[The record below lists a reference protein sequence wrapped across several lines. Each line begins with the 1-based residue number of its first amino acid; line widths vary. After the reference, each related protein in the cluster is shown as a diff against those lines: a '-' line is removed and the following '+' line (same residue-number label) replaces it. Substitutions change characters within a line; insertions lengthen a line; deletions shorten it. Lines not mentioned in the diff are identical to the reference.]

1 MLERG
6 MGCGPLVLVELHL
19 SGLVS
24 IFVTEKI
31 NLRWIGVCTNSGQVK
46 SMPTI

>member
-1 MLERG
+1 

-31 NLRWIGVCTNSGQVK
+31 NIIWTGVCTNSGKVK
-46 SMPTI
+46 PMTII

>member
-1 MLERG
+1 MLGRGG

-24 IFVTEKI
+24 TFVTEKI
-31 NLRWIGVCTNSGQVK
+31 NVR
-46 SMPTI
+46 